1 VLTDRGLALSIGQ
14 RTCRCLYKEE
24 GGGLWQCKEL
34 MLKELYA
41 DLTIRFV
48 SRLCWKQLNPIIDL
62 ELLRKSIF
70 IENPVVI
77 AGKVAGEVKP
87 ARFSF

>member
-1 VLTDRGLALSIGQ
+1 MV
-14 RTCRCLYKEE
+14 
-24 GGGLWQCKEL
+24 
-34 MLKELYA
+34 KELYA
-41 DLTIRFV
+41 DLTVRFM
-48 SRLCWKQLNPIIDL
+48 SRLCRKQLNPIIAIIDL
-62 ELLRKSIF
+62 ELLRKNMF